1 MWAEKIKSI
10 VDEVFLEYAN
20 RILNESRSSFQVASW
35 KSDGVVEV
43 MQDGVTLSF
52 SNEMMIYS
60 EFGTGIHARDYLSNK
75 PQDIKDEAMKFFK
88 NGFGTTIEEPI
99 IYPLVIRYVEEI
111 PKEIDKRVED
121 WFKGV
126 KL

>member
-35 KSDGVVEV
+35 KSDGMVEV

-52 SNEMMIYS
+52 SNEMMVYS
-60 EFGTGIHARDYLSNK
+60 EFGTGNFAQNYLSNK

-88 NGFGTTIEEPI
+88 NGFGQTIAEPV
-99 IYPLVIRYVEEI
+99 IYPLVLRYLEEI
-111 PKEIDKRVED
+111 PKEIDKRVEE
-121 WFKGV
+121 WFKSV
-126 KL
+126 QF